1 LTIKGE
7 RYIAIPEADYTRL
20 TGGDEDELAGSVEA
34 GPFMANAI
42 GDSLR
47 AAREHAGLTQAELA
61 KKLRKT
67 QPMVSGAET
76 GAVHVGER
84 YVLAVLKACGLPADW
99 KAPRARPQSAR
110 RSTGVKPRSSAHAW
124 PRRAAG

>member
-1 LTIKGE
+1 MGRTAAAKAQVTLTIKGE

-47 AAREHAGLTQAELA
+47 AGFGMLGIIQPEA
-61 KKLRKT
+61 KVVTLR
-67 QPMVSGAET
+67 
-76 GAVHVGER
+76 
-84 YVLAVLKACGLPADW
+84 
-99 KAPRARPQSAR
+99 
-110 RSTGVKPRSSAHAW
+110 
-124 PRRAAG
+124 